1 VSKLDKPKV
10 FPLGAP
16 FHNGAENITNKNIAV
31 KNKIITSPIA
41 SHFLVAEKIMSLLEY
56 TQSEQETQ
64 AEPAD
69 EISGICLLFSGH
81 LAAGRPIISFTSA

>member
-1 VSKLDKPKV
+1 ML
-10 FPLGAP
+10 P
-16 FHNGAENITNKNIAV
+16 FQFYWYKNKRKKHQNKNITC
-31 KNKIITSPIA
+31 IEFML

>member
-1 VSKLDKPKV
+1 ML
-10 FPLGAP
+10 
-16 FHNGAENITNKNIAV
+16 
-31 KNKIITSPIA
+31 
-41 SHFLVAEKIMSLLEY
+41 SHFLLAEKIMSLLEY

-64 AEPAD
+64 ALPFV

>member
-1 VSKLDKPKV
+1 ML
-10 FPLGAP
+10 
-16 FHNGAENITNKNIAV
+16 
-31 KNKIITSPIA
+31 

-64 AEPAD
+64 AEPLV

-81 LAAGRPIISFTSA
+81 LAAGLPIISFTSA